1 MENTPRLGSARSS
14 RRPCASPM
22 GIQRPSMRASGAP
35 SNLRQGQPRFPSGK
49 SGEVGGEANRVFEK
63 RAGRME
69 GVDAF
74 LQRSNR
80 VALAASAE
88 VATASEPMEAMTFLR
103 GGASL
108 ALAAKRKGFPARPRG
123 PAPRAGRARHA
134 RERRSGRGGL
144 TAALADE
151 LESTGRAG
159 RRWQSFGILA
169 ASPFRFLLDR
179 LLAPTLRKGTC
190 AEPCSQSPDPSP
202 PSGAGPTKVCP
213 SFFCRR

>member
-1 MENTPRLGSARSS
+1 
-14 RRPCASPM
+14 
-22 GIQRPSMRASGAP
+22 MRASGAP
-35 SNLRQGQPRFPSGK
+35 SNLDSARPSAPRRFPGK
-49 SGEVGGEANRVFEK
+49 IGARGLWPDGVKPIAFLNGK
-63 RAGRME
+63 ME
-69 GVDAF
+69 EVDAF

-88 VATASEPMEAMTFLR
+88 VATASEAMEAVTFLR

-108 ALAAKRKGFPARPRG
+108 ALAKRRVFPARPRG

-134 RERRSGRGGL
+134 RKRRSGRGGL
-144 TAALADE
+144 TATLADDE

-159 RRWQSFGILA
+159 RRWRSFGILA

-179 LLAPTLRKGTC
+179 LLAPTLCKGTC

-202 PSGAGPTKVCP
+202 PSGAGPTKVCNFRFH
-213 SFFCRR
+213 SFVVVKGRTFVLSLT

>member
-1 MENTPRLGSARSS
+1 
-14 RRPCASPM
+14 
-22 GIQRPSMRASGAP
+22 MRASGAP
-35 SNLRQGQPRFPSGK
+35 SNLRQGEPRFPGK
-49 SGEVGGEANRVFEK
+49 IGASGGEANRVFEM
-63 RAGRME
+63 RDGRME
-69 GVDAF
+69 EVDAF

-88 VATASEPMEAMTFLR
+88 VATASETTEAVTFLR

-108 ALAAKRKGFPARPRG
+108 ALAKRRVFPARPRG

-134 RERRSGRGGL
+134 RKRRSGRGGL
-144 TAALADE
+144 TATLADDE

-159 RRWQSFGILA
+159 RRWRSFGILA

-179 LLAPTLRKGTC
+179 LLAPTLCKGT
-190 AEPCSQSPDPSP
+190 ASEPCSQSPDPSP